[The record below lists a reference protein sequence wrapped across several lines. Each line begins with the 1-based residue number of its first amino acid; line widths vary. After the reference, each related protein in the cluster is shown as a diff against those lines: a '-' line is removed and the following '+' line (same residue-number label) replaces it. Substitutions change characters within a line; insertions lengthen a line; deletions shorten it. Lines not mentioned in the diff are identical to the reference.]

1 MPADTSLVDAALLSR
16 LAADAPLVA
25 LMPDGI
31 YFDQAKQG
39 ALQFVIVSLLDG
51 AYEGVYVAGRAI
63 YSALYLVKAV
73 SKGMSNIAASQ
84 AAARL
89 DALLEDQPLT
99 VAGWNG
105 MSCFCEVRLRTTEVD
120 IVDPGIRWQHWGG
133 HFRIEM
139 SVVGA

>member
-1 MPADTSLVDAALLSR
+1 MPADTSLVDAALVTR
-16 LAADAPLVA
+16 LVGDSA
-25 LMPDGI
+25 LMAICVDGVF
-31 YFDQAKQG
+31 FDQAKQG

-51 AYEGVYVAGRAI
+51 ADEGVYVAGRAI

-84 AAARL
+84 AAARI
-89 DALLEDQPLT
+89 DVLLEDKPLT
-99 VAGWNG
+99 VAGFNG
-105 MSCFCEVRLRTTEVD
+105 MSCFREVRLRTTEVD

-133 HFRIEM
+133 HYRVEM